1 MKTQILSNEEIA
13 SFCLE
18 LSLLLHA
25 GVSASDGLALLAEE
39 SSAEHKQLLNSLAL
53 QIDDGSTLPQ
63 ALKDSGRF
71 PVYVCGL
78 LEVGEQSGRT
88 EEALSALAQYY
99 EGRVRLDKRIRSAL
113 LYPAVM
119 LLLMLL
125 VIAVL
130 LIKVLPIFNDVYTS
144 LGGSLT
150 GVAGMLLSVGQGLDA
165 AMPVL
170 WLLLA
175 LLVVF
180 VTVFAVSSS
189 FRSSLTAAWQKS
201 SGDKGL
207 ANQINTARLAQALA
221 MGISSGLPLEEALD
235 LASGLVA
242 DIPSAQKRC
251 QNCREL
257 LDNGHSLSEALRES
271 KMLPAS
277 QCRLLELGQRS
288 GLADSTMNKIAESTA
303 ETSEAALEDTISRVE
318 PALVFV
324 CSLLVGLILLSVML
338 PLMNIMSAI
347 G

>member
-71 PVYVCGL
+71 PAYVCGL

-180 VTVFAVSSS
+180 VT

-201 SGDKGL
+201 SSDKGL

-221 MGISSGLPLEEALD
+221 MGMSSGLPLEEALD

-303 ETSEAALEDTISRVE
+303 ETSEAALEDTVSRVE